1 MILAP
6 QIDAE
11 SARREGPGAI
21 VRAMADT
28 LIERWSATGAGTR
41 GDLAFAGFT
50 EAEIDAHGQAARDR
64 AAKLGADLRPG
75 ERASAGDL
83 LAHEAAASRR
93 TVAQMDDMIARLTAR
108 AAVGPVAG
116 RMPG

>member
-11 SARREGPGAI
+11 NARREGPGAI

-28 LIERWSATGAGTR
+28 LIERWTATGAGTR

-50 EAEIDAHGQAARDR
+50 EAEIDAHV
-64 AAKLGADLRPG
+64 
-75 ERASAGDL
+75 SAGDL

-93 TVAQMDDMIARLTAR
+93 AVAQMDDMIARLTAR

-116 RMPG
+116 RMSG